1 MKKLFTRLLSIG
13 IAAAMMTTGLAVN
26 SAALNNNSS
35 VYETDYKANKDKIFT
50 NFNVECGRPMYLKG
64 GINFDLKYFADVDSN
79 TKVTASNRFLKI
91 NKNGN
96 SIVMTGLFNIKTEN
110 GKEIPYTT
118 KSDLTIENGTDSI
131 LAHINTYYD
140 THPSSYLKLKI
151 SSLNIN
157 AGELFTITGEN
168 DYENDYLIWTAT
180 NDNIK
185 YMSGDVLKPN
195 EPVQFKAVRAGKT
208 TIYCMSASGIV
219 KSIDLIE
226 NGL

>member
-13 IAAAMMTTGLAVN
+13 ISAAMMTTGLAVN
-26 SAALNNNSS
+26 SAAESNSS
-35 VYETDYKANKDKIFT
+35 LVYETDYKADKDKIFT
-50 NFNVECGRPMYLKG
+50 NFNVESGRAMYLKG
-64 GINFDLKYFADVDSN
+64 GVDFDLKYFADVDGN

-91 NKNGN
+91 NKNGD

-131 LAHINTYYD
+131 LAHINTSYI
-140 THPSSYLKLKI
+140 THPSSYLKLRI
-151 SSLNIN
+151 SSSGIY

-168 DYENDYLIWTAT
+168 DYDNDYLIWTAT

-185 YMSGDVLKPN
+185 YHYPQLN
-195 EPVQFKAVRAGKT
+195 TFKG
-208 TIYCMSASGIV
+208 
-219 KSIDLIE
+219 
-226 NGL
+226 